1 MTSEFKLAPSILS
14 ADFSDLKLALS
25 QCEEGGAHWIHIDVM
40 DNQFVPN
47 LTIGPPV
54 VKSLRPKTNKF
65 LDVHMMVIE
74 PEKLVEPFAKAGA
87 DLITFHIEATDDP
100 DSIIDLIRSAGA
112 QVGISIKPST
122 SLSEIEPYYDKIDLI
137 LVMSVEPGFGGQGYI
152 EESTDR
158 IRKIKK
164 RLTEDEK
171 TSLWLIGNQ
180 AITFEK
186 KQFRIYPQ
194 KNLFSHVIG
203 QIDEDNMG
211 ISGVEKF
218 FDNQLKREKFKNQ
231 PLNLTLDSNLQ
242 YLIRN

>member
-25 QCEEGGAHWIHIDVM
+25 QCEKGGAHWIHIDVM

-54 VKSLRPKTNKF
+54 VKSLRPNTNKF
-65 LDVHMMVIE
+65 FDVHMMVIE

-100 DSIIDLIRSAGA
+100 DSVIDLIRSAGA

-158 IRKIKK
+158 IRNIKK
-164 RLTEDEK
+164 RLTEECLQDKVSIEVDGGIKLHNAKEVIDAGADILVAGSAIFK
-171 TSLWLIGNQ
+171 TEDPIQ
-180 AITFEK
+180 TIKEF
-186 KQFRIYPQ
+186 Y
-194 KNLFSHVIG
+194 NL
-203 QIDEDNMG
+203 
-211 ISGVEKF
+211 
-218 FDNQLKREKFKNQ
+218 
-231 PLNLTLDSNLQ
+231 
-242 YLIRN
+242 